1 MFEICCCWLNEKKKN
16 IHIPLPIPRVPVPEI
31 IDIMSSF
38 MGERTIEWMRRR
50 EIIVHQEDGDSQDH
64 QRKDTPEN
72 ASLKVPRTP
81 KQENPVEKNT
91 LVASKVDPSV
101 KHLDLW

>member
-1 MFEICCCWLNEKKKN
+1 
-16 IHIPLPIPRVPVPEI
+16 
-31 IDIMSSF
+31 